1 MNRHFLSTLALTAIF
16 FASQSQAAMAQSIQ
30 IKSPSKSSSKPKD
43 GSLQAMLHI
52 SMKHQKGARSETP
65 SPAVAE
71 GLAKQKVYKFRTV
84 DYPAATWSSVADYNA
99 ATAVGYYTLGNSDA
113 FPFYFKGTTN
123 YLLPL
128 PTGGYSGN
136 INGISSTGVM
146 VGTYFDGKNGGHHGF
161 IWDGK
166 MFTTLD
172 YPGSFTTDAGGIN
185 KAGVV
190 VGDYYDLT
198 DVEHGFIYSKGTY
211 TSIDV
216 PGAWSTAA
224 AGINGNGD
232 IVGTA
237 NYPSATTGFMLSNKE
252 YTTIDFPLSE
262 ATYAAG
268 INDAGEIAGTFQ
280 DAVTTHGF
288 TYANGTYTQIDVGG
302 GTTATTI
309 LRIENNKNVVGRAI
323 DAAGESHGIIGK

>member
-1 MNRHFLSTLALTAIF
+1 MNRHFLSALALAALFLT
-16 FASQSQAAMAQSIQ
+16 SQNQAAMAQSI
-30 IKSPSKSSSKPKD
+30 PSKPKN
-43 GSLQAMLHI
+43 GSLQTMLHI
-52 SMKHQKGARSETP
+52 PMKHQKSVRSNTP
-65 SPAVAE
+65 SEAVVL
-71 GLAKQKVYKFRTV
+71 GLAKQKVYAFRTV
-84 DYPAATWSSVADYNA
+84 DYPAATWSSLGDYNA

-136 INGISSTGVM
+136 INGISSTGMM

-166 MFTTLD
+166 TFTTLE
-172 YPGSFTTDAGGIN
+172 YPGSFATDAGGIN

-190 VGDYYDLT
+190 VGDYYDST
-198 DVEHGFIYSKGTY
+198 NVEHGFMYSKGTY

-216 PGAWSTAA
+216 PGARSTAA
-224 AGINGNGD
+224 AGINSDGD

-237 NYPSATTGFMLSNKE
+237 NFSSATNGFLLSKKV
-252 YTTIDFPLSE
+252 YTTIDFPMSQ

-268 INDAGEIAGTFQ
+268 INDAGEVAGSFQ
-280 DAVTTHGF
+280 DSVTTHGF

-302 GTTATTI
+302 GATATAI
-309 LRIENNKNVVGRAI
+309 LHIENNKNVVGYAI